1 MRKYG
6 DNSEE
11 NGRQN
16 RCLSFF
22 FLNRGK
28 QMKRK
33 NLEKEEKGAIIIDRS
48 FCQSN
53 SLNKGEERLNG

>member
-1 MRKYG
+1 
-6 DNSEE
+6 
-11 NGRQN
+11 
-16 RCLSFF
+16 
-22 FLNRGK
+22 
-28 QMKRK
+28 MKRK